1 MRYPFAPRS
10 RKFFESIPVEEGLA
24 SREVVGQ
31 TEGRLLNS
39 LGRGRYEPHI
49 SELVEFSSFFAAALV
64 ASQDPVLA
72 SRFSKKEAERS
83 RGFFIKEEPKSK
95 SWTFAECFGS
105 TLGNFDLDGRA
116 SYAVPFEGYLS
127 LVSRYELGRN
137 PKWKLARQELERGIV
152 HVSDNMLNDLF
163 GDCALAAIA
172 EGVRNLRRA
181 PFPKQLLGVKTDVLQ
196 YVPSPKPKTNRGY
209 LYVETLLE
217 HPVSDGRHR
226 ITWLI
231 LAPYCLPPDTLI
243 PGDFRTIDSLSTGG
257 LVIGREGQHQEV
269 LKTFERPYDGS
280 LMIVRASGMLPL
292 MITPEHPVLTLATYP
307 GALRRLGTGRALD
320 VLGAARW
327 KMASLLTP
335 RTSYKKGDY
344 LVIPRIQG
352 SFARTSI
359 SLAGFLSKMKKPWL
373 SKIEGFP
380 LTRDTVWM
388 LGLYVAEGSNTDHN
402 RTRDIVF
409 SISAQETDIAN
420 RLHGILSALEL
431 PYHTMIRGNKMWV
444 VTCSLALGLA
454 LDAWCGRGAE
464 NKRVPEFL
472 LYHKDKRLLKSFL
485 AGYMKGDGARE
496 QKPHRTKNVRPLIEG
511 VTTSRTLAMQ
521 IQLAYARLGNF
532 LSLYAREAKTVKIQ
546 GRLTE
551 QKEQFIFVLRDHAT
565 RHRHVVSE
573 RAILVPVTSLER
585 VPYTGTVHNIETS
598 DNSYVAGNVVVHNC
612 VNVKKLDDGEAIE
625 RIRRFVAAAGET
637 SAMRRFIE
645 YNVRRA
651 RRNGLLPP
659 TLSTL
664 KKEHPDIYWLL
675 PKEVLAEEAVKGKS
689 SQ

>member
-10 RKFFESIPVEEGLA
+10 RRFFESIPVEEGLA
-24 SREVVGQ
+24 SREVVSQ
-31 TEGRLLNS
+31 TENRLLNS

-72 SRFSKKEAERS
+72 SRFSKKEAERAK
-83 RGFFIKEEPKSK
+83 GFFVKEEPRAKPG
-95 SWTFAECFGS
+95 TFAECFGP
-105 TLGNFDLDGRA
+105 TFGNVDLDGRT

-127 LVSRYELGRN
+127 MIPRYGLGRN

-152 HVSDNMLNDLF
+152 HLSDNMLNDLF

-231 LAPYCLPPDTLI
+231 LAPYLI
-243 PGDFRTIDSLSTGG
+243 
-257 LVIGREGQHQEV
+257 
-269 LKTFERPYDGS
+269 
-280 LMIVRASGMLPL
+280 
-292 MITPEHPVLTLATYP
+292 
-307 GALRRLGTGRALD
+307 
-320 VLGAARW
+320 
-327 KMASLLTP
+327 
-335 RTSYKKGDY
+335 
-344 LVIPRIQG
+344 
-352 SFARTSI
+352 
-359 SLAGFLSKMKKPWL
+359 
-373 SKIEGFP
+373 
-380 LTRDTVWM
+380 
-388 LGLYVAEGSNTDHN
+388 
-402 RTRDIVF
+402 
-409 SISAQETDIAN
+409 
-420 RLHGILSALEL
+420 
-431 PYHTMIRGNKMWV
+431 
-444 VTCSLALGLA
+444 
-454 LDAWCGRGAE
+454 
-464 NKRVPEFL
+464 
-472 LYHKDKRLLKSFL
+472 
-485 AGYMKGDGARE
+485 
-496 QKPHRTKNVRPLIEG
+496 
-511 VTTSRTLAMQ
+511 
-521 IQLAYARLGNF
+521 
-532 LSLYAREAKTVKIQ
+532 
-546 GRLTE
+546 
-551 QKEQFIFVLRDHAT
+551 
-565 RHRHVVSE
+565 
-573 RAILVPVTSLER
+573 
-585 VPYTGTVHNIETS
+585 
-598 DNSYVAGNVVVHNC
+598 
-612 VNVKKLDDGEAIE
+612 NVKKLDDEEAIE

-675 PKEVLAEEAVKGKS
+675 PKEVLAEEAKGKD